1 MSRFFILAGPNGAGK
16 TTLAKQILATY
27 DCQNFINADEI
38 ARVMNPL
45 YPDRVKIQAGR
56 EMLSKIEDLSQKKK
70 SFCIETT
77 LSTKTYISKL
87 KYLKS
92 QGYTSYL
99 FFIHLSRKELSIQ
112 RVKDRHL
119 KGGHS
124 IPVDWIE
131 RRYYRGLK
139 NLVQIYWD
147 ATDYLFIYNNDNS
160 LKQVYQKNEQMK
172 IFDSEKYHEIK
183 DYA

>member
-16 TTLAKQILATY
+16 TTLSKQILATY
-27 DCQNFINADEI
+27 GCQNFINADEI

-45 YPDRVKIQAGR
+45 YPDRVKIQAGK
-56 EMLSKIEDLSQKKK
+56 EMLTKIEDLSRTKK
-70 SFCIETT
+70 SFCVETT
-77 LSTKTYISKL
+77 LSTKTYIAKL

-92 QGYTSYL
+92 QGYTNYL
-99 FFIHLSRKELSIQ
+99 FFIHLSKEDLAIQ

-119 KGGHS
+119 KGGHT
-124 IPVDWIE
+124 IPVDWIK

-147 ATDYLFIYNNDNS
+147 ATDYLFIYNNDNF
-160 LKQVYQKNEQMK
+160 LKQVYQKNEQTN
-172 IFDSEKYHEIK
+172 IFDPEIYHKIK
-183 DYA
+183 NYA